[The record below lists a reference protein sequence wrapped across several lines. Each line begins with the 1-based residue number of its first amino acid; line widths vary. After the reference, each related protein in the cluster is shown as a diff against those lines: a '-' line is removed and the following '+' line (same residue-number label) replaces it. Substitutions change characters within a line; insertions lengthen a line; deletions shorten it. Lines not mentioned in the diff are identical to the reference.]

1 MFDGFEKAHEKM
13 KEMSQT
19 IEDINFLKYVSN
31 DVKVFR
37 KMAKLK
43 KYD

>member
-13 KEMSQT
+13 KEIGQT

-37 KMAKLK
+37 KMLKFK